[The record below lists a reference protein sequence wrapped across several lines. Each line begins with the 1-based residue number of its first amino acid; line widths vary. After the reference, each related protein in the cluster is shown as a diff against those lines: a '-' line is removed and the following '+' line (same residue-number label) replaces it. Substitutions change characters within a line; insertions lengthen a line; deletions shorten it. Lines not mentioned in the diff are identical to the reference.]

1 MTAALT
7 PEQIKPVAYQFAIRQ
22 ETEDGWA
29 ITGWAYC
36 DLHDYRAL
44 MIPKRALYDEATVK
58 TLQSRIEA
66 LEAELAALRDSECD
80 KILAMSET
88 QINALTRMQGS
99 NPEDIAQLGR
109 MTARAALK
117 DVEIARLRAEL
128 AACKRNAERHRFL
141 DVTCSQCGRN
151 FGPGNFG
158 FSRCEDHTGESYNL
172 GIDAAAKW
180 LDKRAD
186 DYDSEHGSTDPDTG
200 TREYP
205 GDGLDYINELRE
217 NADSIRE
224 LKRAA
229 IDAAMAAGEPK

>member
-7 PEQIKPVAYQFAIRQ
+7 PETVLAAMN
-22 ETEDGWA
+22 
-29 ITGWAYC
+29 
-36 DLHDYRAL
+36 RASDAMEGAAQL
-44 MIPKRALYDEATVK
+44 NRDAS
-58 TLQSRIEA
+58 QRIEA
-66 LEAELAALRDSECD
+66 LEAEL
-80 KILAMSET
+80 
-88 QINALTRMQGS
+88 
-99 NPEDIAQLGR
+99 
-109 MTARAALK
+109 
-117 DVEIARLRAEL
+117 V
-128 AACKRNAERHRFL
+128 ACKRDAAKHRFL

-172 GIDAAAKW
+172 GIDAAAQW

-186 DYDSEHGSTDPDTG
+186 DYDSEHGITDPDTG

>member
-1 MTAALT
+1 M
-7 PEQIKPVAYQFAIRQ
+7 
-22 ETEDGWA
+22 
-29 ITGWAYC
+29 
-36 DLHDYRAL
+36 
-44 MIPKRALYDEATVK
+44 
-58 TLQSRIEA
+58 
-66 LEAELAALRDSECD
+66 
-80 KILAMSET
+80 
-88 QINALTRMQGS
+88 
-99 NPEDIAQLGR
+99 
-109 MTARAALK
+109 
-117 DVEIARLRAEL
+117 
-128 AACKRNAERHRFL
+128 
-141 DVTCSQCGRN
+141 TCSQCGRN

-172 GIDAAAKW
+172 GIDDAAKW

>member
-7 PEQIKPVAYQFAIRQ
+7 PEQAY
-22 ETEDGWA
+22 
-29 ITGWAYC
+29 
-36 DLHDYRAL
+36 L
-44 MIPKRALYDEATVK
+44 ATVAELN
-58 TLQSRIEA
+58 TLAERSKHVTHVDVLRIASMSADELRRRAIVALDWHSCFSHCLDGMPELKAIPGGAPDGCWLPGPVRGVVEALLRRSDLTYEDTSHGRRKSPSPEAQRIEA
-66 LEAELAALRDSECD
+66 LEAELAA
-80 KILAMSET
+80 
-88 QINALTRMQGS
+88 
-99 NPEDIAQLGR
+99 
-109 MTARAALK
+109 
-117 DVEIARLRAEL
+117 
-128 AACKRNAERHRFL
+128 CKRDAAKHRFL
-141 DVTCSQCGRN
+141 NVTCSQCGRN

-172 GIDAAAKW
+172 GIDDAAKW

-186 DYDSEHGSTDPDTG
+186 DYDSEHGITDPDTG

-229 IDAAMAAGEPK
+229 IDAAMAAGEKAS

>member
-1 MTAALT
+1 MKL
-7 PEQIKPVAYQFAIRQ
+7 PKPVAWLCTDFDGHFGLGVTKELAKSKAG
-22 ETEDGWA
+22 EFCNDFLPLHPESVVTEF
-29 ITGWAYC
+29 
-36 DLHDYRAL
+36 
-44 MIPKRALYDEATVK
+44 
-58 TLQSRIEA
+58 QQRIEA
-66 LEAELAALRDSECD
+66 LEAELAA
-80 KILAMSET
+80 
-88 QINALTRMQGS
+88 
-99 NPEDIAQLGR
+99 
-109 MTARAALK
+109 
-117 DVEIARLRAEL
+117 
-128 AACKRNAERHRFL
+128 CKRDAAKHRFL

-172 GIDAAAKW
+172 GIDDAAKW

-229 IDAAMAAGEPK
+229 IDAAMAAGEPE

>member
-7 PEQIKPVAYQFAIRQ
+7 PEQ
-22 ETEDGWA
+22 
-29 ITGWAYC
+29 
-36 DLHDYRAL
+36 
-44 MIPKRALYDEATVK
+44 
-58 TLQSRIEA
+58 RIEA
-66 LEAELAALRDSECD
+66 LEAELAA
-80 KILAMSET
+80 
-88 QINALTRMQGS
+88 
-99 NPEDIAQLGR
+99 
-109 MTARAALK
+109 
-117 DVEIARLRAEL
+117 
-128 AACKRNAERHRFL
+128 CKRDAAKHRFL

-229 IDAAMAAGEPK
+229 IDAAMAAGEKA